1 MPFPMLCSVMRD
13 CWEVWATFRKV
24 RRQYTKDRGYHSECV
39 FVPRREI
46 WSEIYRR
53 FSGQVTGN
61 AS

>member
-1 MPFPMLCSVMRD
+1 MRD